1 MRNPDYTYRQNVTDV
16 KPVERSRNLS
26 VNAFHEKAGRSQ
38 GNSGFIVSSWF
49 FSLTKFLP
57 RRVATVAMLPSALS
71 RSDWF
76 RSVHVGRSP
85 FSRCCHLFGALWF
98 WSPRVEP
105 GPGLI
110 SSTDVPLL
118 DLLRLRAY
126 YSLNVKA
133 AQRLRDMTPGA
144 AWKGAS

>member
-57 RRVATVAMLPSALS
+57 RRVAAVAMLPSALS
-71 RSDWF
+71 RSDLF

-85 FSRCCHLFGALWF
+85 FSRCCYLFGDL
-98 WSPRVEP
+98 SLHSRVER
-105 GPGLI
+105 GPGHSRSHRNSALGFL
-110 SSTDVPLL
+110 SFLFL
-118 DLLRLRAY
+118 ERF
-126 YSLNVKA
+126 
-133 AQRLRDMTPGA
+133 
-144 AWKGAS
+144 